1 MNQAAWGVLAAGTL
15 LASGCAAPV
24 AGPAASGTEPGVQ
37 QATATV
43 AASPETSGPLAGP
56 PSGLPSSGLPSSG
69 LPVPDFCAAGEIY
82 LARFPGLSRYEP
94 ESEAP
99 EPQNSSGCA
108 YSEAAGDETRP
119 FAVLTFAELSEADE
133 IQALLTASCTYSA
146 LAPGVTHVEA
156 LARERGWS
164 AWTATEKAGVY
175 EAQVCTGS
183 HMYNASLG
191 NVPGTMPEDALK
203 IILAVIR

>member
-56 PSGLPSSGLPSSG
+56 PSGLPSSGLP
-69 LPVPDFCAAGEIY
+69 VPDFCAAREIY

-99 EPQNSSGCA
+99 EPQDSSGCA

>member
-15 LASGCAAPV
+15 LASGCAAPL
-24 AGPAASGTEPGVQ
+24 AGPAPSGTEPGVQ

-99 EPQNSSGCA
+99 EPQDSSGCA
-108 YSEAAGDETRP
+108 YSAAAGDETRP